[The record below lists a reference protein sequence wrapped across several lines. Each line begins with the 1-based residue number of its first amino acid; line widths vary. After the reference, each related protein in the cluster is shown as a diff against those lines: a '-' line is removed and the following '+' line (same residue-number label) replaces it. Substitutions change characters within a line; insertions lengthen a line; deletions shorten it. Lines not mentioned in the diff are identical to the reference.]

1 MEAGLPIPSEAA
13 GAPAHSIGA
22 APARRLLVLHNPIA
36 GSRQQ
41 HRLEAVLAALRERGC
56 AVTVRITSTAGEP
69 RRFAAS
75 ASPAEFDAVIAAG
88 GDGTVNEVAN
98 GLAETAS
105 ALALGVIPLGT
116 ANVFAH
122 NLGLPRAPAAL
133 AALLAEAPAA
143 PFLPGRVNGR
153 LFVAVAGIGFDAR
166 VVAGVDTGLKHRVGK
181 AAYLWQSLIELGRG
195 RARSFRVRLR
205 GEELWAA
212 GLVALRG
219 PHYGGGFTMAPR
231 AGPGRPDF
239 ALCCLAGGGRSDILR
254 QGLALGLGRFHRLA
268 GLTHFR
274 TTAAEVLGP
283 ADEPIQADG
292 DLVGHLPASIDMA
305 RAPIRLVGLSAPAPT
320 RDGSNSA
327 ART

>member
-1 MEAGLPIPSEAA
+1 VRTRVVLNPNAGSADDCEALRAAVAALGDAEVCTTEGPGDAERLAREAVEAGCE
-13 GAPAHSIGA
+13 
-22 APARRLLVLHNPIA
+22 LV
-36 GSRQQ
+36 
-41 HRLEAVLAALRERGC
+41 V
-56 AVTVRITSTAGEP
+56 
-69 RRFAAS
+69 
-75 ASPAEFDAVIAAG
+75 AAG

-122 NLGLPRAPAAL
+122 NLGLPR
-133 AALLAEAPAA
+133 APAA

-320 RDGSNSA
+320 RDGSNTA